1 MRTHDRALAAIV
13 DHSAK
18 NGDEDGAFALGVKLC
33 NLRAAAKWGIEHYQ
47 RRMQGE
53 GIDAVYRGVTLPQGA
68 RSINEVMKRFE
79 REQRRDDL
87 ERRHAQLAKVYPTLY
102 GSAAEGEAA
111 VGGQDG
117 GAQDV
122 AAEGKGNIFKKEF
135 GHCPGP
141 PGRLSA
147 LSVSLCK
154 PFFYGASV
162 WCAGRL
168 AAKNGGFRPG
178 QCRTRRRSGSA
189 RTASGWARPSACSRS
204 ATVWARPGRFSALGA
219 LHSQSALRGVFV
231 WARWVLNRPKWRF
244 PARAVKADEC
254 KALQWAESARRQL
267 AQLYMLPIMDKMAA
281 ADPLLRKVMAMMQ
294 VRTEPLELFEPSKAD

>member
-1 MRTHDRALAAIV
+1 MNYVSELLQDYPPTMSARLLAFLLTMESGKPEDEYRCLKDHPQLTMRTHVRALAAIV

-162 WCAGRL
+162 WRAGRL

-189 RTASGWARPSACSRS
+189 RTASGWARPSACSRCPR
-204 ATVWARPGRFSALGA
+204 AA
-219 LHSQSALRGVFV
+219 QSSVHHPVYL
-231 WARWVLNRPKWRF
+231 
-244 PARAVKADEC
+244 
-254 KALQWAESARRQL
+254 
-267 AQLYMLPIMDKMAA
+267 LYRITK
-281 ADPLLRKVMAMMQ
+281 
-294 VRTEPLELFEPSKAD
+294 